1 MNNFHSY
8 ITPKKAAELHNSIE
22 GNDHVSVAHYR
33 HLSKN
38 KKMCFVCGM
47 ERVWCFGECG
57 MCFSC
62 TTGEAD
68 ASDDF
73 ELIPS

>member
-8 ITPKKAAELHNSIE
+8 ITPEKAAKLHNTIE
-22 GNDHVSVAHYR
+22 SNDKVSVAHYE

-38 KKMCFVCGM
+38 KQMCFVCKI
-47 ERVWCFGECG
+47 EKVWRFGGCG

-68 ASDDF
+68 ASDDY
-73 ELIPS
+73 ELL